1 MSLVKDEGL
10 SEENSVFFRWW
21 LDSET
26 TGFANMEGGD
36 TP

>member
-1 MSLVKDEGL
+1 MSLEKDEWL
-10 SEENSVFFRWW
+10 SEENSVFFRWG

-26 TGFANMEGGD
+26 TGFAKMGGGD